1 MICTQITIYL
11 FSESKTEV
19 EDWKKL
25 PNTSTIE
32 GQKVHKCYPKK
43 SGLWTMD
50 CLCERVLTHYLHE
63 PLFPFL
69 CNMIAWSQLNVK
81 SSTHGQMLDD
91 ISSKKPGRVYCSQYD
106 WFLSK
111 CMTEKV
117 CRSAPDWLNQC
128 VLAGWGVPLSEH
140 SRKAGEIAVLIL
152 DS

>member
-91 ISSKKPGRVYCSQYD
+91 ISSKETRP
-106 WFLSK
+106 
-111 CMTEKV
+111 
-117 CRSAPDWLNQC
+117 C
-128 VLAGWGVPLSEH
+128 VLQSVRLVSVEVHDWKGLQISSWLAEPVCSGGVGRPTVRTQQK
-140 SRKAGEIAVLIL
+140 SRG
-152 DS
+152 DRCTHFG